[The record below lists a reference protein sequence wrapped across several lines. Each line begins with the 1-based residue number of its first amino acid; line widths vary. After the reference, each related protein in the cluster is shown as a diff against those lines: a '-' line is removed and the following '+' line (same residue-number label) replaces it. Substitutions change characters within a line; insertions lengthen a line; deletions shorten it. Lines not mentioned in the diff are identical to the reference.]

1 MTFSFIPSCQ
11 PRFSTNHMNNQRGVV
26 LVIALIMLG
35 VIGLTTSLA
44 IRSVTL
50 GDRIGNNI
58 RTRQMAYD
66 AAEVALRWCEE
77 QVITRSALLPEL
89 AEIADLNPVTSVNA
103 AWRNI
108 ANWNNATPI
117 PLNLLV
123 INTQG
128 LNVQPYGAGTT
139 PLCLAQQMSLRNEPG
154 ATLKDLDRAVQV
166 TARGFSPDFVNRAN
180 ANGQARGTE
189 VWLQSNM
196 VIRF

>member
-1 MTFSFIPSCQ
+1 MTFSFISSCQ
-11 PRFSTNHMNNQRGVV
+11 PRSSTNHMTKQRGVV

-77 QVITRSALLPEL
+77 QVITRSALLPVV
-89 AEIADLNPVTSVNA
+89 AEIADTDSVTSVNA
-103 AWRNI
+103 AWRNV

-139 PLCLAQQMSLRNEPG
+139 PLCLAQDLILRKSPDAAIE
-154 ATLKDLDRAVQV
+154 LDRAVQI

-180 ANGQARGTE
+180 ANGQSRGTE